1 MDILELIPKTAGPK
15 TRGKIRDAAD
25 KIKFLRNRGLASDA
39 DVLEKS
45 VADSLGSGDFNLFK
59 GALGRV
65 DEFYEKAPKPDTADY
80 VPPEDPGK
88 KKAAEATT
96 AASISAVN
104 SLMDRSIK
112 SGNKIDPRLVQTIT
126 ELAKYDPDK
135 AIRLA
140 ESSMPI
146 LEVKE
151 DSKRIALTD
160 QESALRAAGDAS
172 YAITAL
178 NDLSMAEGFPG
189 VFGAGVGFKYLPGSK
204 TRDADAMR
212 ESVVA
217 LSTTDSMRKF
227 QGLGSMS
234 DKEFSVA
241 QSAATKLKDPG
252 ISEELAA
259 QEINRLRSYFANSIR
274 RAEELGKIPKG
285 SSEQMIKDAMSKL
298 VAKQTLGTSEDSEAP
313 EKSLTARER
322 LRAQQR

>member
-1 MDILELIPKTAGPK
+1 MDFGTYLKQELGYQSGQFIPQREAQALQAKYNKYIQDAEQKLESADAAKARQAAADIQMAETVKQSKEAGVEIPQDRISAALGLMQTGQPKEALELAGQPLAIK
-15 TRGKIRDAAD
+15 QAEDTKITLKEEEER
-25 KIKFLRNRGLASDA
+25 
-39 DVLEKS
+39 KS
-45 VADSLGSGDFNLFK
+45 N
-59 GALGRV
+59 
-65 DEFYEKAPKPDTADY
+65 
-80 VPPEDPGK
+80 
-88 KKAAEATT
+88 
-96 AASISAVN
+96 
-104 SLMDRSIK
+104 
-112 SGNKIDPRLVQTIT
+112 
-126 ELAKYDPDK
+126 
-135 AIRLA
+135 
-140 ESSMPI
+140 
-146 LEVKE
+146 EVKLAGSE
-151 DSKRIALTD
+151 A
-160 QESALRAAGDAS
+160 ALRAAGDAA
-172 YAITAL
+172 YAISAL
-178 NDLSMAEGFPG
+178 NELSMAEGFPG
-189 VFGAGVGFKYLPGSK
+189 VFGAGIGFKYLPGSK
-204 TRDADAMR
+204 TWDADSMR

>member
-1 MDILELIPKTAGPK
+1 MDILELIPKNAGPK

-25 KIKFLRNRGLASDA
+25 KIKFMRNRGLVSDA

-65 DEFYEKAPKPDTADY
+65 DEFYEKAPKPDAANY
-80 VPPEDPGK
+80 VPPEDINK
-88 KKAAEATT
+88 RNAAV

-104 SLMDRSIK
+104 SLMDRSER
-112 SGNKIDPRLVQTIT
+112 SGNTVNP
-126 ELAKYDPDK
+126 ELAKSILALAELDPDK
-135 AIRLA
+135 ALA
-140 ESSMPI
+140 LAQSSMPVM
-146 LEVKE
+146 EEKK
-151 DSKRIALTD
+151 DSKKISLAD

-204 TRDADAMR
+204 TWDADSMR

-217 LSTTDSMRKF
+217 LSTTDSIRKF

-241 QSAATKLKDPG
+241 QSAATKLKDSG